1 MEDMEPGLDPRLIVA
16 LDFPEAAPALDLAD
30 RLAGRCQW
38 FKVGLELY
46 LAEGNA
52 VLHELRRRGLSVFLD
67 LKLHD
72 IPNTVSRAVR
82 SVAETGV
89 GLLTVHASGGPA
101 MLAAATEAA
110 EAIPHG
116 PRLLAVTVLTSM
128 DQAQLAATGVVGSPE
143 EQVLRLAEMAAGA
156 GISGFVASAEET
168 AALRQK
174 LPSATLVIPG
184 IRPAGAATSDQR
196 RTATPAA
203 ALAAG
208 ADYLVVGRPITQAA
222 DPAAAALAILEE
234 MRGVPAR

>member
-1 MEDMEPGLDPRLIVA
+1 MEPKLDPRLIVA

-30 RLAGRCQW
+30 RLDGHCRW

-52 VLHELRRRGLSVFLD
+52 ILHGLRRRGFSVFLD

-72 IPNTVSRAVR
+72 IPNTVARAVR
-82 SVAETGV
+82 SVAETGAE
-89 GLLTVHASGGPA
+89 LLTVHAAGGPA
-101 MLAAATEAA
+101 MLAAAAEAA
-110 EAIPHG
+110 DTVAHG

-128 DQAQLAATGVVGSPE
+128 DRAQLAATGVGSSPE
-143 EQVLRLAEMAAGA
+143 DQVLRLAEMAASA
-156 GISGFVASAEET
+156 GISGFVASAEEV
-168 AALRQK
+168 AALRRK
-174 LPSATLVIPG
+174 LPSAILVIPG
-184 IRPAGAATSDQR
+184 IRPAGAATGDQK

-208 ADYLVVGRPITQAA
+208 ADYLVVGRPITQAP

-234 MRGVPAR
+234 MHSVPAR

>member
-1 MEDMEPGLDPRLIVA
+1 MEQKLDPRLIVA

-30 RLAGRCQW
+30 RLAGHCRW
-38 FKVGLELY
+38 VKVGLELY
-46 LAEGNA
+46 LAEGNTI
-52 VLHELRRRGLSVFLD
+52 LHELRRRGFSVFLD

-72 IPNTVSRAVR
+72 IPNTVARAVR
-82 SVAETGV
+82 SVAETGAE
-89 GLLTVHASGGPA
+89 LLTVHATGGPA
-101 MLAAATEAA
+101 MLAAAAEAA
-110 EAIPHG
+110 EAVPHG
-116 PRLLAVTVLTSM
+116 PQLLAVTVLTSM
-128 DQAQLAATGVVGSPE
+128 DRAQLAATGVADAPA
-143 EQVLRLAEMAAGA
+143 EQVLRLSAMAAAA

-174 LPSATLVIPG
+174 LPSAILVIPG
-184 IRPAGAATSDQR
+184 IRPAGAATGDQK

-234 MRGVPAR
+234 MHGVPAR

>member
-1 MEDMEPGLDPRLIVA
+1 MEQKLDPRLIVA

-30 RLAGRCQW
+30 RLAGHCRW
-38 FKVGLELY
+38 VKVGLELY
-46 LAEGNA
+46 LAEGNTI
-52 VLHELRRRGLSVFLD
+52 LHELRRRGFSVFLD

-72 IPNTVSRAVR
+72 SPNTVARAVR
-82 SVAETGV
+82 SVAETGAE
-89 GLLTVHASGGPA
+89 LLTVHATGGPA
-101 MLAAATEAA
+101 MLAAAAEAA
-110 EAIPHG
+110 EAVPHG
-116 PRLLAVTVLTSM
+116 PQLLAVTVLTSM
-128 DQAQLAATGVVGSPE
+128 DRAQLAATGVADAPA
-143 EQVLRLAEMAAGA
+143 EQVLRLSAMAAAA

-174 LPSATLVIPG
+174 LPSAILVIPG
-184 IRPAGAATSDQR
+184 IRPAGAATGDQK

-234 MRGVPAR
+234 MHGVPAR